1 LKISTSKGNHMARKR
16 KPGRPKGSGTTG
28 IGTLIGVRAH
38 GHFLRAVD
46 NWRLLQQ
53 VPPARAAAVRRLAEI
68 GLESERPRAAR
79 RPISKRAASKASQMA
94 GHEIDRLSDQSVA
107 PEERARR
114 KRRLLKGPRELRELR
129 DDLSNKT

>member
-1 LKISTSKGNHMARKR
+1 MARKAR
-16 KPGRPKGSGTTG
+16 RPGRPEGTTTTG

-38 GHFLRAVD
+38 GPFLRAVD

-68 GLESERPRAAR
+68 GLESEQARTAR
-79 RPISKRAASKASQMA
+79 RPVGKHATSKASQMA
-94 GHEIDRLSDQSVA
+94 GHELERLIDQSVA

-114 KRRLLKGPRELRELR
+114 QRRLLKGPREFRELR
-129 DDLSNKT
+129 DDLPKPKT